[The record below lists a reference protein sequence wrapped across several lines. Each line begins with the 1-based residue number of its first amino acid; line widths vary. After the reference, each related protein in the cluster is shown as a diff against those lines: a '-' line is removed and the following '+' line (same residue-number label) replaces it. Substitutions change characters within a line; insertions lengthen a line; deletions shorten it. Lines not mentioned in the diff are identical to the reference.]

1 MENKNQIPHVAI
13 VLLSYNSLPLLKKFV
28 PLIKASVHP
37 DMNCQ
42 FWIVNN
48 ASTDNTEA
56 WVKENHSDIYLY
68 NIKINQGFTGGY
80 TESLAHIKAKN
91 YVLISSDIQV
101 SGNWLTEGLKLL
113 DSDPNIA
120 AVQPKIKSF
129 DEPHKYEYAGAAG
142 GYIDYLGY
150 PFCRGRIINVV
161 EEDNGQYNTAQEI
174 FWASGACLFIKADL
188 YHQSGGLENAFFA
201 HMEEIDLCWRLKNMG
216 YKIMFQP
223 NAEVFHMGGFIIQY
237 GSPQK
242 IYRNHRNNLIMLIKN
257 LDFNEL
263 IWKLP
268 FRFLLDYAAF
278 VKMLLDGNPKA
289 AFAVCKAHR
298 DVIWCFPK
306 WYAKRK
312 AVQKLF
318 VSHKNKHGIYNKSIL
333 YQFFIQ
339 KKVKFSQLSWEPKKN

>member
-1 MENKNQIPHVAI
+1 LESQNHIPHTAI
-13 VLLSYNSLPLLKKFV
+13 VLLSYNSLALLKKFV
-28 PLIKASVHP
+28 PLIKESVRP
-37 DMNCQ
+37 EMNCQ
-42 FWIVNN
+42 FWIVDN
-48 ASTDNTEA
+48 ASTDETDV
-56 WVKENHSDIYLY
+56 WVKENHPDIFLFK
-68 NIKINQGFTGGY
+68 IKVNNGFTGGY
-80 TESLAHIKAKN
+80 TESLHHIKAKN

-101 SGNWLTEGLKLL
+101 SGNWLTEGIKLL
-113 DSDPNIA
+113 DSDSQIA

-129 DEPHKYEYAGAAG
+129 DEPTKFEYAGAAG

-150 PFCRGRIINVV
+150 PFCKGRLINSIEVD
-161 EEDNGQYNTAQEI
+161 EGQYDVIQEI

-216 YKIMFQP
+216 YKIMYQP

-257 LDFNEL
+257 LDFHEL

-268 FRFLLDYAAF
+268 FRFILDYAAF
-278 VKMLLDGNPKA
+278 LKMLLDGNPKA

-298 DVIWCFPK
+298 DVVWYFPA
-306 WYAKRK
+306 WYKKRK
-312 AVQKLF
+312 TVQKLF
-318 VSHKNKHGIYNKSIL
+318 VSNKNTFGIYDKSIL
-333 YQFFIQ
+333 FQFFLN
-339 KKVKFSQLSWEPKKN
+339 KKKTFSQLCWKP